1 MNNNYI
7 ISLTT
12 IPSKFENLHITIDSI
27 LNQTILP
34 NKIIIN
40 IPERY
45 NFRMNN
51 SEITIEKMNEFKE
64 KYSRNEIIQINRI
77 EEDYGPGTKL
87 LGILTSEI
95 MKNIEISR
103 TYIILI
109 DDDVIYKP
117 YMIEYFDKYIKEY
130 KKEVCSF
137 YVYNSGDIQIGQGVD
152 GFLIKLNLLDEF
164 LKFYR
169 IIKDND
175 YIKYHDDFYISYYF
189 YLKEIEIEYIKPP
202 NNCLI
207 YETHYKTFIDALSG
221 INGKYSRSNLN
232 RKLKEILDEH
242 NNKGCFVGLKNKIKN

>member
-12 IPSKFENLHITIDSI
+12 IPSKFDNLHITIDSI

-34 NKIIIN
+34 KKIIIN

-51 SEITIEKMNEFKE
+51 SEITIEKLNEFKD
-64 KYSRNEIIQINRI
+64 KYSRNEIININRT

-87 LGILTSEI
+87 LGLLTSEI
-95 MKNIEISR
+95 MNTIEISR

-137 YVYNSGDIQIGQGVD
+137 YVYNIGDIKIAQGVD
-152 GFLIKLNLLDEF
+152 GFLIKLNILDNF
-164 LKFYR
+164 LKYYR
-169 IIKDND
+169 IIKESN

-207 YETHYKTFIDALSG
+207 YETHYYTFIDALSR

-232 RKLKEILDEH
+232 KKSKEILDEM
-242 NNKGCFVGLKNKIKN
+242 NNRGYFVELKNKI